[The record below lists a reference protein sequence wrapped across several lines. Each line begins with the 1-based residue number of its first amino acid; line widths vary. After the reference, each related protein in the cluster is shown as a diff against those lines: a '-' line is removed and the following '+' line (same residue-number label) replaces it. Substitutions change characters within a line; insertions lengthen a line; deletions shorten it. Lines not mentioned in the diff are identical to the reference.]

1 MRVVKSEKRSWMA
14 LWQLQRVPRRITQAL
29 DATDCQQDHREAPWM
44 ETHNTNTHTHLCGCP
59 PAVYWCLFHL
69 FPLLPLFSTPRSTVL
84 FLFPYLL
91 FLHFPQLV
99 PRLLFLTLYFY
110 HFFSLTF
117 SAVLSEQKRG
127 HRQVTYAPIFRLLV
141 LAFLQSH
148 AWRRTSEE
156 KLPLLLPWPLTPSFS
171 HISPLN

>member
-1 MRVVKSEKRSWMA
+1 MAASACSQEDYSSTRCHRLPARPQRSSLNGNTQHKHTYTSLWMS
-14 LWQLQRVPRRITQAL
+14 PCRIL
-29 DATDCQQDHREAPWM
+29 VSISPVSS
-44 ETHNTNTHTHLCGCP
+44 P
-59 PAVYWCLFHL
+59 PSF
-69 FPLLPLFSTPRSTVL
+69 FPPRSTVL

-156 KLPLLLPWPLTPSFS
+156 KLPLLLP
-171 HISPLN
+171 